1 MTAKASKSSSGDTET
16 TETTQTAA
24 VGSTAVSG
32 GDVSGGDVTV
42 NTGDTTNVERNVDI
56 DWSGWTRHFE
66 WDRD

>member
-1 MTAKASKSSSGDTET
+1 MTAKASKSGSGDTEVA
-16 TETTQTAA
+16 QTSTA
-24 VGSTAVSG
+24 VGSTA
-32 GDVSGGDVTV
+32 VSGGDVTV